1 MVCAIGKLHP
11 GATQKFIEA
20 WAGQFGCEGYGWHV
34 AAGAQGFCRRKGATE
49 RSVIISRIIACKAVR
64 RVCQQALRMD
74 KALLQRKSV
83 DHGLEGGAGGAPR
96 ASAVHLPF
104 DGFVEKVGGSSQRA
118 DFHTGP
124 VQQEGR
130 AVGEAVGAVPR
141 CKAGELALYAALGRG
156 VQRCAQYV
164 CAGALQQFGAEMR
177 RDKGHVLRAVNAQ
190 GSGFLFVEPRFVE
203 PAHGLAEGLV
213 VAGRSAA
220 GGVLR
225 HQHESGAFR
234 RGKLGSCFVKIA
246 HRRRAQTLHIAAVR
260 CKVEVGLEDF
270 FLAEVPF
277 QLQGQQHL
285 PQLCP
290 HFPGFQPVCQAG
302 HLHGDGGAAHAA
314 ASRYYACGSAEERK
328 GIDAGVIPEKSVL
341 VAKNGVHGSRGN
353 IRQPCADAVFLIGGK
368 ADPHDAAAFVQHHA
382 REFHTRQRVRAGCKG
397 QPEQQGRQ
405 RQSQQAC
412 RNCQTPSAPQQ
423 GAESV
428 WHMGSPVPHKRQSH
442 AETGQKL
449 IRQ

>member
-1 MVCAIGKLHP
+1 
-11 GATQKFIEA
+11 
-20 WAGQFGCEGYGWHV
+20 
-34 AAGAQGFCRRKGATE
+34 
-49 RSVIISRIIACKAVR
+49 
-64 RVCQQALRMD
+64 MD

-83 DHGLEGGAGGAPR
+83 DHGLEGGAGGASR

-164 CAGALQQFGAEMR
+164 CAGALQQFSAEMR
-177 RDKGHVLRAVNAQ
+177 RDKGHVLRAVYAQ
-190 GSGFLFVEPRFVE
+190 RSGFLFAEPRFVE
-203 PAHGLAEGLV
+203 PVHGLAECLV
-213 VAGRSAA
+213 VAGRPAA

-225 HQHESGAFR
+225 HQHEGGAFR
-234 RGKLGSCFVKIA
+234 RGKLSGCFVKVA
-246 HRRRAQTLHIAAVR
+246 HRCRTQTFHVAAVG

-270 FLAEVPF
+270 FLAVVPF
-277 QLQGQQHL
+277 QLQSQQHL

-290 HFPGFQPVCQAG
+290 HFSGFQPVCQAG

-314 ASRYYACGSAEERK
+314 APRYYAGGGAEERK
-328 GIDAGVIPEKSVL
+328 GIDAGVVPEEPVL
-341 VAKNGVHGSRGN
+341 VAKNGIHGSRGN

-368 ADPHDAAAFVQHHA
+368 ADPHDAAAFVQHHV
-382 REFHTRQRVRAGCKG
+382 RELHSRQWVGAGGKG
-397 QPEQQGRQ
+397 QPKQQGRQ

-423 GAESV
+423 GTEGV
-428 WHMGSPVPHKRQSH
+428 RHMGSPVPHKRQSH
-442 AETGQKL
+442 TEPGQKF